1 MSIVN
6 RENVLDLLYSYNP
19 WWRTGFMESMLE
31 GFKRSNG
38 HKNLITIKAADS
50 MC

>member
-1 MSIVN
+1 MWQEAEGI
-6 RENVLDLLYSYNP
+6 L
-19 WWRTGFMESMLE
+19 MESMLE